1 LEEIPTTAIQE
12 NQLLREVLE
21 IVRSRLPTGWSMTGR
36 TEACWEIETP
46 GGERATLPIEVQ
58 PRPSLSSL
66 RAALDLSQAGG
77 TLLISSFLSPAIR
90 RELAAREMSFADLT
104 GNVRI
109 MLSRPGL
116 FMETTGATSDP
127 SPLRPQRSLKG
138 AKASRVVRALVDWSP
153 PFRLTEIGARS
164 LVDVGHVSRM
174 LTQLEQEGLLTRKPR
189 GAVTEVNWE
198 ELIRRWTQDYQVTRS
213 NAATYMF
220 EPRGLAS
227 LLAGLRATTLRYA
240 LTGSVAASMRA
251 AVAPAALAMLYV
263 DDRGTV
269 ADELKLRPA
278 DSGGNVVLLVPK
290 DSLPL
295 EGTTREQDLVLA
307 APSQVAADLLSGPGR
322 SSSEAE
328 AFLDWMKEHEDVW
341 RR

>member
-1 LEEIPTTAIQE
+1 MIAIQE
-12 NQLLREVLE
+12 AQLLREVLE
-21 IVRSRLPTGWSMTGR
+21 IVRSRLPTGWSLAGTVD
-36 TEACWEIETP
+36 ALWEIETP
-46 GGERATLPIEVQ
+46 GGERGTLPIQ
-58 PRPSLSSL
+58 IKIRPSLSSL
-66 RAALDLSQAGG
+66 RAALDLSQARG

-90 RELAAREMSFADLT
+90 RELAARGVSFADLT

-109 MLSRPGL
+109 TLSTPGL

-138 AKASRVVRALVDWSP
+138 AKASRVVRALVDWRP
-153 PFRLTEIGARS
+153 PFRLTEIAARS
-164 LVDVGHVSRM
+164 LVDVGHVSRI

-198 ELIRRWTQDYQVTRS
+198 ELIRRWAQDYQVTKS
-213 NAATYMF
+213 NAATYML

-263 DDRGTV
+263 DNRGAV
-269 ADELKLRPA
+269 ADELTLRPA

-290 DSLPL
+290 DSLPF

-307 APSQVAADLLSGPGR
+307 APSQVAADLLTGPGR